1 MKKEMNVDFI
11 FGEEWRFTPEYP
23 NYMVSNYGRVYSY
36 YHQKIIKPFCN
47 TGGYLTLTLTVAK
60 KLKRVKLSRLVAM
73 AFHAN
78 PENKPIVHHVD
89 CNVKNNK
96 ADNLIWVTHD
106 EHNEL
111 HKTKP
116 RKKDKKI

>member
-73 AFHAN
+73 AFHPAG
-78 PENKPIVHHVD
+78 PASHRHLCPHSHTYPTALWRVPG
-89 CNVKNNK
+89 CSRSSQ
-96 ADNLIWVTHD
+96 T
-106 EHNEL
+106 
-111 HKTKP
+111 
-116 RKKDKKI
+116 